1 MNFLKRTGS
10 RIWPLWPFVRRVLS
24 NSNHIRGCAAVL
36 YVRTSTTSRCYE
48 VCYSAAAGTYK
59 MDAGSKAKR
68 LRRCG
73 RVICRNW
80 PTISNSHHLRA
91 KLFFDCCGMPSQT
104 TAIETFC
111 CLPQNEAFKCAKGK
125 FLDNVRIDDLKRIAF
140 YCIVVVFLIEDIGK
154 SIFENLL
161 FNISPMKNTKYE
173 RIDCTLLFLD
183 RP

>member
-48 VCYSAAAGTYK
+48 VCYSDAAAGTYK

-125 FLDNVRIDDLKRIAF
+125 SLDNVGTDGRFETNCILLHRRRFPHWRYRKIHFWKFIVQYFSYEKHQIWTYRLHAF
-140 YCIVVVFLIEDIGK
+140 I
-154 SIFENLL
+154 
-161 FNISPMKNTKYE
+161 PW
-173 RIDCTLLFLD
+173 
-183 RP
+183 

>member
-36 YVRTSTTSRCYE
+36 YLRMSTTSRCYE
-48 VCYSAAAGTYK
+48 VCFSEAAAVTYK
-59 MDAGSKAKR
+59 TDAGSKAKR

-73 RVICRNW
+73 EVICRNW
-80 PTISNSHHLRA
+80 PTISNSQIVLRLLRNAFSDRHWNILLFAA
-91 KLFFDCCGMPSQT
+91 KWG
-104 TAIETFC
+104 
-111 CLPQNEAFKCAKGK
+111 FKCAKGK
-125 FLDNVRIDDLKRIAF
+125 FLDNDDVRTIWNELHFIASSSFSSLKISENPF
-140 YCIVVVFLIEDIGK
+140 LKIYC
-154 SIFENLL
+154 SISLL
-161 FNISPMKNTKYE
+161 SMKNTKYE